1 MHTQHNT
8 WCATKLALPLNSNA
22 FALVVRYARFT
33 CRQQEVV
40 KYYAMKEYYKTN
52 TPSSGNPFDEPDDD
66 DDSGDLLVNG
76 QAIPL
81 DETESDLF
89 QRDSS
94 DTRR

>member
-1 MHTQHNT
+1 MVCHKARTATQRQRL
-8 WCATKLALPLNSNA
+8 C
-22 FALVVRYARFT
+22 FGVCYARFT